1 MGVYEMLKSLF
12 EEKAAKIEELKDEFA
27 GFEKVFQIAVTDG
40 EPCYIEVKEGTFN
53 VVKGQHENPS
63 LVLTADSAVW
73 EQILKGELD
82 SVAAYMSG
90 QLRIE
95 GSLEDAMKLKS
106 VLDRIA
112 TE

>member
-1 MGVYEMLKSLF
+1 MSIYELLKELF
-12 EEKAAKIEELKDEFA
+12 EEKAAKIEELKSELE
-27 GFEKVFQIAVTDG
+27 GFEKVFQIMVTDG
-40 EPCYIEVKEGTFN
+40 EPCYVEIKEGTFS
-53 VVKGQHENPS
+53 VAKGQHENPS

-95 GSLEDAMKLKS
+95 GPLEDAMKLKTI
-106 VLDRIA
+106 LDRVA
-112 TE
+112 GE

>member
-1 MGVYEMLKSLF
+1 MSVYEMLKSIF
-12 EEKAAKIEELKDEFA
+12 EEKAAKIEELKDELA
-27 GFEKVFQIAVTDG
+27 GFEKVFQISVTDG
-40 EPCYIEVKEGTFN
+40 EPCYIELKEGKFN

-95 GSLEDAMKLKS
+95 GSLEDAMKLKTI
-106 VLDRIA
+106 LDKVVS
-112 TE
+112 E

>member
-1 MGVYEMLKSLF
+1 MSIYELLKELF
-12 EEKAAKIEELKDEFA
+12 EEKAAKMEELKSELE
-27 GFEKVFQIAVTDG
+27 GFEKVFQIMVTDG
-40 EPCYIEVKEGTFN
+40 EPCYVEVKEGTFN
-53 VVKGQHENPS
+53 VAKGQHENPS

-95 GSLEDAMKLKS
+95 GPLEDAMKLKTI
-106 VLDRIA
+106 LDKVA
-112 TE
+112 SE

>member
-1 MGVYEMLKSLF
+1 L
-12 EEKAAKIEELKDEFA
+12 
-27 GFEKVFQIAVTDG
+27 
-40 EPCYIEVKEGTFN
+40 KEGQFN

-95 GSLEDAMKLKS
+95 GSLEDAMKLKTI
-106 VLDRIA
+106 LDKVVS
-112 TE
+112 E